1 MRFKNSLILIISL
14 IFLSSIILGTAMAG
28 DESNPEIRDDT
39 GEEPGSPF
47 RDIDSAWFEENNVSI
62 IISLKMDGSPPGLMD
77 LANQQDTTVY
87 EYEVYFDVEGVSYSV
102 CAIVQYAA
110 YIGEG
115 TPLGGVYSTSSTW
128 TFELREIN
136 YAIGTD
142 IIQSETTKG
151 DVADSDYHG
160 DSVVLEWEVSKE
172 SIGIGE
178 GKEGRGKE
186 LTKTWAAVWNA
197 DSDANPPNAQRNPA
211 TQAVDYANTHYT
223 DPGRSYRI
231 TGYAGIDYN
240 IVLSIENNER
250 STFGGTPA
258 EFRVNVQN
266 NGTHNFEVIFFTSE
280 PPEDWIVV
288 LTPNSTTI
296 ARGATRPL
304 SVTITPPKEVS
315 NGTVLVLNIEGNIK
329 ELEGNG
335 TVPIAPP
342 LSLRVIGLSPPDDSE
357 EGQWWENLIDTI
369 QENLFIVGGAI
380 AIVIIAIIILVV
392 LIKR

>member
-14 IFLSSIILGTAMAG
+14 IFFTSIISGTAMAG
-28 DESNPEIRDDT
+28 DESFPEIDDDT

-47 RDIDSAWFEENNVSI
+47 RDIVSAWFNEDNVSI
-62 IISLKMDGSPPGLMD
+62 IISLKMAGSPPGLMD

-115 TPLGGVYSTSSTW
+115 TPLGGVYSTWNTW

-136 YAIGTD
+136 YALGTD

-151 DVADSDYHG
+151 DVSDSDYHA
-160 DSVVLEWEVSKE
+160 DNVVLVWEVSKE

-186 LTKTWAAVWNA
+186 LTNTWAAVWNA
-197 DSDANPPNAQRNPA
+197 DSNPAGEQRNPA
-211 TQAVDYANTHYT
+211 TQAGDYANTHHSN
-223 DPGRSYRI
+223 PGRNYRI
-231 TGYAGIDYN
+231 TGFSGIDYN

-250 STFGGTPA
+250 STFGGTPV
-258 EFRVNVQN
+258 EFRVSVQN
-266 NGTHNFEVIFFTSE
+266 NGTHNFDVKFFTTE
-280 PPEDWIVV
+280 PPTGWTVV
-288 LTPNSTTI
+288 LTPNSTTV
-296 ARGATRPL
+296 AKGATRPL
-304 SVTITPPKEVS
+304 SVTVTPPKDVA
-315 NGTVLVLNIEGNIK
+315 NGTILILNVEGSIK

-342 LSLRVIGLSPPDDSE
+342 LTLRVIGLSPPDDSE
-357 EGQWWENLIDTI
+357 EGEWWENLMDTI

-380 AIVIIAIIILVV
+380 AVVIIAIIILVV